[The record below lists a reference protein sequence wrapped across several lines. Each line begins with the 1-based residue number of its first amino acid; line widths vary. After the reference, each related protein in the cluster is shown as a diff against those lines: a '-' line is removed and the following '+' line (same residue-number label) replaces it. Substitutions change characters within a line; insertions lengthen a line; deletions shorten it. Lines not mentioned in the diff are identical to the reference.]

1 MKRKIS
7 ALVAAVVLSASVL
20 GGCSKGPGESVDSI
34 STPSSSQAEVWSTYN
49 TRKVIRQT
57 DKNDEYKKFTA
68 SFTVDMYKGEY
79 EGAQIIVTADKR
91 TEYKIEKGVLKTS
104 DGKEFPSDQIELY
117 HQKYIEVTKNN
128 SGNNDYESGSFI
140 PDMLLPVDTAIE
152 YKENFVEAGS
162 NQGITAEFNSEGVEA
177 GVYTGTFKLTLGNET
192 KDIPVSV
199 NVWDIEYEGRR
210 TFQSSFLL
218 YRKALVSAEYD
229 SSDEVVER
237 YEDFLLKYKIN
248 TYVIKDRNEWTTE
261 DVVSRAQELYADD
274 NYSSI
279 IIPFDFPLD
288 YKTYSGKNLT
298 TNAQKVVD
306 YILGL
311 AAVSTETDNY
321 VDLAYFYPSTF
332 DEADI
337 NGTGSYSEAFL
348 KKDGEYDKTLAA
360 AAAAVDTDERF
371 VGKSEEL
378 KQALKESILKIPA
391 VFTNVKYVSDWVGK
405 LDATFCPYFSLYNDM
420 ATLQRYQDAAK
431 ANTNGDMWT
440 YTCVG
445 PKYPYGTFH
454 IDDSTLG
461 MRASGWMEKAMGI
474 TGYLYYAVNMSTQF
488 TLSEEVYTDVYDN
501 PLRYAT
507 VPGDGYLM
515 YPGKYYGSEDP
526 FASVRL
532 VSFRDSMDDYD
543 MLSVYEKLVNEYAE
557 KNGIEIDFNELVNDL
572 YAELFDG
579 AIYYQQ
585 DSLLYKAR
593 KELANRILSLKA
605 GTLIKKSGT
614 EKSVAANTA
623 KVSDGSEL
631 TVSGGSAV
639 AVIKAQ
645 YKDKGETIGVKTKL
659 FRPSISFATDELK
672 TALGFSFSY
681 TNNGESEFEMII
693 SLIDEDGVS
702 YDVLTNYCPAGV
714 TRKVSVELS
723 EQFLKSLKIDA
734 SSVKEIRISFD
745 NVGYTKSGQAELAE
759 DKALSIKNVSV
770 RVK

>member
-1 MKRKIS
+1 MKRKFI
-7 ALVAAVVLSASVL
+7 AIVAAAVLSATVL
-20 GGCSKGPGESVDSI
+20 GGCGGMDESKESTDI
-34 STPSSSQAEVWSTYN
+34 PSTEQTKVWSTYN

-57 DKNDEYKKFTA
+57 DKNDEYEKLDA

-91 TEYKIEKGVLKTS
+91 TEYKIEKGTLKTA

-117 HQKYIEVTKNN
+117 HQKYIEVAKNN
-128 SGNNDYESGSFI
+128 SGNGDYESGSFI
-140 PDMLLPVDTAIE
+140 PDMLLPIDTAIA
-152 YKENFVEAGS
+152 YKENFVEAGG

-177 GVYTGTFKLTLGNET
+177 GVYTGTFKLTLGDEI

-199 NVWDIEYEGRR
+199 NVWNIEYEGRR

-218 YRKALVSAEYD
+218 YRNALASAEYD
-229 SSDEVVER
+229 SSDEVVKR

-261 DVVSRAQELYADD
+261 EVVSRAQELYADD

-279 IIPFDFPLD
+279 IIPFDFPLS
-288 YKTYSGKNLT
+288 YRTYNGKKLT
-298 TNAQKVVD
+298 GDAQKVTD

-311 AAVSTETDNY
+311 AAISTETDNY
-321 VDLAYFYPSTF
+321 LDLAYFYPSTY
-332 DEADI
+332 DESDI
-337 NGTGSYSEAFL
+337 NGTGSYSETFL
-348 KKDGEYDKTLAA
+348 KKGGEYDKTLAA
-360 AAAAVDTDERF
+360 AAEAIDTDERF
-371 VGKSEEL
+371 ANKSDEL
-378 KQALKESILKIPA
+378 KQTLKESILKIPA
-391 VFTNVKYVSDWVGK
+391 VFTNVNYVADWVGS
-405 LDATFCPYFSLYNDM
+405 LNATFCPYFSLYNDM

-431 ANTNGDMWT
+431 ANTNGDMWA
-440 YTCVG
+440 YTCMG

-488 TLSEEVYTDVYDN
+488 RLSDEVYTDVYNN
-501 PLRYAT
+501 PLRYEN

-515 YPGKYYGSEDP
+515 YPGKYYGSEAP

-579 AIYYQQ
+579 AVYYQQ

-593 KELANRILSLKA
+593 KELANRILSLKS
-605 GTLIKKSGT
+605 GTLVKKSGT
-614 EKSVAANTA
+614 EKTIAASAA

-631 TVSGGSAV
+631 IVSEGSAV
-639 AVIKAQ
+639 AVLKSQ

-659 FRPSISFATDELK
+659 FRPGISFAADELK
-672 TALGFSFSY
+672 NATGFSFSY
-681 TNNGESEFEMII
+681 TNDGENEFEMII
-693 SLIDEDGVS
+693 SLVDKDGVS

-714 TRKVSVELS
+714 TRRVSVELS
-723 EQFLKSLKIDA
+723 EQFLKRMKMDM
-734 SSVKEIRISFD
+734 SSVSEIRISFD
-745 NVGYTKSGQAELAE
+745 NVSYAKNGQIELAGNRT
-759 DKALSIKNVSV
+759 IKCDDVAI